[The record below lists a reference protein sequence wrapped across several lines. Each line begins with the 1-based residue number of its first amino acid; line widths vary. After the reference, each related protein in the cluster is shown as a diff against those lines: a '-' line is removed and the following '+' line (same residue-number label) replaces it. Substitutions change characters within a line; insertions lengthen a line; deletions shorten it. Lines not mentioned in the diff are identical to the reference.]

1 MYSDLP
7 FKSPVRDIAYHPLEN
22 MVAFC
27 AFGQNEPILLYIY
40 DFNGKSTA
48 WFGENI

>member
-7 FKSPVRDIAYHPLEN
+7 FKSPVRDISYHPLEN

-27 AFGQNEPILLYIY
+27 AFGQNEPVLLYIY
-40 DFNGKSTA
+40 DFHGKFTA
-48 WFGENI
+48 DKKRIF